1 MKTGS
6 NDKSKMEN
14 DGWKMIRTIR
24 NLILLALTAGVP
36 RIVGALF
43 IHKEPFGD
51 AYCYI
56 EQATM
61 MRGKIVTGYLAIEN
75 LYGFWLPLYQFFCSI
90 VAVPFNHPVYVSRL
104 VAALAGT
111 GVCVLVYVFSYVL
124 TSSQRISLAAFLAI
138 AFNPFH
144 VEYSFSA
151 MTDIPHALLVMLCL
165 YFVITDRWKLAALM
179 GAAACLIRLESWML
193 ILVVPAIQI
202 MRRRTWPVLT
212 ALILSAGPAIWFFIC
227 WKTTGDPLASF
238 HAHNQY
244 MAARLVAHPE
254 FARLTLDRLW
264 SDANRIAYSMN
275 IAVLVGCLAALWFVF
290 REWRKGARERKAF
303 QFTNPMV
310 CLAFFFAYLS
320 FILFAYLTKNNTDIW
335 PRYGLI
341 LFSLG
346 LPVLAYAAQQIFR
359 GRAALAQAALIVAL
373 LIGFVQLKT
382 QVEDLARFVTQKTRP
397 ETIANYLKQ
406 EYDADPSIRV
416 FCDSPEVRVMSGIPG
431 DHFYHSFFDGV
442 PKDREGFVGFLRTKG
457 IKFLMIPEEDETS
470 TPSQLFPPGRVRD
483 TGVFED
489 VIPPPDDRRADSLY
503 RVRDV
508 KSPAG

>member
-1 MKTGS
+1 MKIGS
-6 NDKSKMEN
+6 NDKWKMEN
-14 DGWKMIRTIR
+14 DKWKMIRSPR
-24 NLILLALTAGVP
+24 NLGLLALTAGVP

-43 IHKEPFGD
+43 VHKEPFGD

-56 EQATM
+56 EQVTM

-90 VAVPFNHPVYVSRL
+90 VSVPVNHPVYVSRL
-104 VAALAGT
+104 VAAVAGT
-111 GVCVLVYVFSYVL
+111 GVCALVYVFSYVL
-124 TSSQRISLAAFLAI
+124 TSNQRISLAAFLAI

-144 VEYSFSA
+144 LEYSFSA

-193 ILVVPAIQI
+193 ILLVPAIQV

-212 ALILSAGPAIWFFIC
+212 ALILSTGPAIWLFIC

-244 MAARLVAHPE
+244 MAARLIAHPE
-254 FARLTLDRLW
+254 FTRLTLDRLW
-264 SDANRIAYSMN
+264 IDANRIAYSLN
-275 IAVLVGCLAALWFVF
+275 IAVLVGCLAALWLLF
-290 REWRKGARERKAF
+290 RDWRKSAGLSEWLKVN
-303 QFTNPMV
+303 NPLV
-310 CLAFFFAYLS
+310 CALFFFAYFG
-320 FILFAYLTKNNTDIW
+320 FIVFTYVTKNNTDIW

-346 LPVLAYAAQQIFR
+346 LPLLAYVAQQIFR
-359 GRAALAQAALIVAL
+359 GRAALAQAALIIAM

-397 ETIANYLKQ
+397 ETIANYLRQ
-406 EYDADPSIRV
+406 EYAADPSIRV

-431 DHFYHSFFDGV
+431 DHFYHSFFDGI
-442 PKDREGFVGFLRTKG
+442 PKDREGFVGFLRTNG

-470 TPSQLFPPGRVRD
+470 TPSQLFSPGQARD
-483 TGVFED
+483 TGVFEG

-503 RVRDV
+503 RIRD
-508 KSPAG
+508 KKPPPG

>member
-1 MKTGS
+1 MTAQTRLSGVRS
-6 NDKSKMEN
+6 A
-14 DGWKMIRTIR
+14 R
-24 NLILLALTAGVP
+24 NLILISLTAGVP
-36 RIVGALF
+36 RIFGALF
-43 IHKEPFGD
+43 VHKEPFGD

-56 EQATM
+56 EQVTM

-90 VAVPFNHPVYVSRL
+90 VAVAVNQPVYVSRL
-104 VAALAGT
+104 VAAVAGT

-124 TSSQRISLAAFLAI
+124 TSSQRLSLAVFLAI

-151 MTDIPHALLVMLCL
+151 MTDIPHALLVMACL

-193 ILVVPAIQI
+193 ILLVPAIQI

-212 ALILSAGPAIWFFIC
+212 ALILSAGPAIWLFIC

-244 MAARLVAHPE
+244 MAARLTAHPE
-254 FARLTLDRLW
+254 FNQFTLDRIW
-264 SDANRIAYSMN
+264 IDGNRLAYSMN
-275 IAVLVGCLAALWFVF
+275 MAVLAGCVAGLWLLW
-290 REWRKGARERKAF
+290 REWRKRPKWTTLGESSNVHHLF
-303 QFTNPMV
+303 V

-359 GRAALAQAALIVAL
+359 GRAVLVQAALMIAM

-382 QVEDLARFVTQKTRP
+382 QVEDLARFLTQKTRP
-397 ETIANYLKQ
+397 EIIANYLRQ
-406 EYDADPSIRV
+406 EYAADPSIRV

-470 TPSQLFPPGRVRD
+470 MPSQLFPPGRVRD

-503 RVRDV
+503 RVRSE
-508 KSPAG
+508 KIAPPG

>member
-1 MKTGS
+1 
-6 NDKSKMEN
+6 MEN
-14 DGWKMIRTIR
+14 DKWKMIRPPR
-24 NLILLALTAGVP
+24 NLILLALAAGVP
-36 RIVGALF
+36 RIVGALS

-61 MRGKIVTGYLAIEN
+61 MRGKIVGGYLAIEN
-75 LYGFWLPLYQFFCSI
+75 FYGFWLPLYQFFCSI

-111 GVCVLVYVFSYVL
+111 GVCVLVYVFSYKL

-193 ILVVPAIQI
+193 ILLVPAIQI
-202 MRRRTWPVLT
+202 IRRRTWPLLT

-227 WKTTGDPLASF
+227 WKTTRDPLASF

-244 MAARLVAHPE
+244 MVARLAAHPE

-264 SDANRIAYSMN
+264 SDGNRLVYSLN
-275 IAVLVGCLAALWFVF
+275 IAVLVGCLAGLWLLW
-290 REWRKGARERKAF
+290 REWRKQSKWTTLGESPKIQDLF
-303 QFTNPMV
+303 V

-346 LPVLAYAAQQIFR
+346 LPVAAYAGQQVFK
-359 GRAALAQAALIVAL
+359 GRSALAQAVLIVAM

-397 ETIANYLKQ
+397 EAIANYLKQ
-406 EYDADPSIRV
+406 AYAADPSIKV

-470 TPSQLFPPGRVRD
+470 TPSQLFPPGRARD
-483 TGVFED
+483 AAVFED

-508 KSPAG
+508 KSPPG